1 MGLRRVEAEEELQG
15 PPEKYYHIWTKT
27 PHNVPDITAKNVQ
40 SVEHHDGDWE
50 THSHGSVKTWNYTV
64 DGKIEA
70 LQETVEFDDANLK
83 VTHVGVGGDVF
94 KKYKSYRVVWQFIPK
109 GNGTLAKITIEYE
122 KLSDDM
128 PDAINYLNLVVDM
141 HKDIETHL
149 IKA

>member
-27 PHNVPDITAKNVQ
+27 PHHIPDVTAKNVQ
-40 SVEHHDGDWE
+40 SVERHD
-50 THSHGSVKTWNYTV
+50 
-64 DGKIEA
+64 DGKVEA
-70 LQETVEFDDANLK
+70 FKETIEFDDANLK
-83 VTHVGVGGDVF
+83 VTHVAVGGDVL
-94 KKYKSYRVVWQFIPK
+94 KIYKSYRVGWQFIPK

-128 PDAINYLNLVVDM
+128 PDAINYLNLAVDM